1 MQSILQKDW
10 CRSPAQMVEATLVA
24 NPSRLAG
31 RYRAVEVAALAKS
44 LVPRLRPL
52 LNNLNPVTTQQ
63 AFELA
68 QHAIDRALVTIDV
81 LSENDL
87 GHLTAMTR
95 LTGARIRELMRINA
109 VTIREIAKQMNITLI
124 RVRHVR
130 ENGVTGNCFC
140 RDWYEAITKS
150 GLYSTQ

>member
-1 MQSILQKDW
+1 MQSNQQKDW

-31 RYRAVEVAALAKS
+31 RYRDVEVAALAKS
-44 LVPRLRPL
+44 LAPRLRPL
-52 LNNLNPVTTQQ
+52 LDNLNPVTTQQ

-68 QHAIDRALVTIDV
+68 QHAIDRALVAIDV

-87 GHLTAMTR
+87 GHLTSMTR
-95 LTGARIRELMRINA
+95 LTGARIRGLMRINA
-109 VTIREIAKQMNITLI
+109 LTIREIAKQMNITLV

-150 GLYSTQ
+150 GIYSTQ